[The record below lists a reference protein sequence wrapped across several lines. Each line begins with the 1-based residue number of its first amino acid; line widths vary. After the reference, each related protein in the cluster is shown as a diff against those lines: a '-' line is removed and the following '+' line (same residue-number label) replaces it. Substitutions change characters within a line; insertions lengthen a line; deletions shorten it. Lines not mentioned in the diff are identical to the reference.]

1 MIRSIKILPNK
12 IDTEMHLPHACSH
25 KALVKN
31 REIFGAR
38 LKLAFST
45 STHCAIID
53 HIFSDM

>member
-45 STHCAIID
+45 YPLCY
-53 HIFSDM
+53 